1 MKGCGMAKRALFPG
15 FKPVFAGFAGA
26 TVGGQPVPLL
36 IMTIIVL
43 SMALISVFD
52 SVLGSGAGG
61 VNLDKQIPFKCTNAK
76 CNEIVMYTIR
86 DLQKMQKPGAMGP
99 MMGPMTLNCPK
110 CNNKT
115 LTQAVECPKC
125 KEVFV
130 MKMDPSKGLFDD
142 KCPKCHESYAKA
154 WQEKY
159 RKSKE

>member
-1 MKGCGMAKRALFPG
+1 MAKKALVPG
-15 FKPVFAGFAGA
+15 LKPVSSGFMGA

-36 IMTIIVL
+36 VMTIIVL

-52 SVLGSGAGG
+52 SVMGTGTGI
-61 VNLDKQIPFKCTNAK
+61 NLDKKIPFKCTK
-76 CNEIVMYTIR
+76 CSNIVMYTIR
-86 DLQKMQKPGAMGP
+86 ELQKMQKPGAMGP

-125 KEVFV
+125 AEVFV
-130 MKMDPSKGLFDD
+130 MKMDPSRGLFDD
-142 KCPKCHESYAKA
+142 KCPKCKESYAKA

-159 RKSKE
+159 RKSKGQ